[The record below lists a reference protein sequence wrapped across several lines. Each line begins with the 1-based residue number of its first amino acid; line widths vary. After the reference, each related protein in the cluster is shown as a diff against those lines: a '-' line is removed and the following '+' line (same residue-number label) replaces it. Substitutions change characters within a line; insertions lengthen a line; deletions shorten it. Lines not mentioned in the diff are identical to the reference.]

1 MPCKVWQKS
10 EENDRWNNNLF
21 LVERLEKEQID
32 EFSNKNPLQ
41 ARQVAL
47 LCLFSE
53 FLLGLGSHLYG
64 CGRNFLL
71 HAYINNNNN
80 NNNNDAYYIYNIYVA
95 IQMEPYDWT
104 QQHRRALVAGPSP
117 TRRILGALGY
127 VVHTY
132 GLLIFRFYYRPRMVP
147 NAVYER
153 KMVITVVAR
162 DIHKQDT
169 SRVCACVTREK
180 HATFRSFQ
188 TNTRRC
194 FALEHVSAC
203 TVEPWK
209 KVSLYMYC
217 KAPFDTAHPK
227 RLHRWSQSRWSQKNW
242 LFSASSSF

>member
-1 MPCKVWQKS
+1 
-10 EENDRWNNNLF
+10 
-21 LVERLEKEQID
+21 
-32 EFSNKNPLQ
+32 
-41 ARQVAL
+41 
-47 LCLFSE
+47 
-53 FLLGLGSHLYG
+53 
-64 CGRNFLL
+64 
-71 HAYINNNNN
+71 
-80 NNNNDAYYIYNIYVA
+80 
-95 IQMEPYDWT
+95 
-104 QQHRRALVAGPSP
+104 
-117 TRRILGALGY
+117 
-127 VVHTY
+127 
-132 GLLIFRFYYRPRMVP
+132 MVP

-217 KAPFDTAHPK
+217 KSVIGDRTVQTN
-227 RLHRWSQSRWSQKNW
+227 RLTSD
-242 LFSASSSF
+242 